1 MAAMQRNMFRLRVP
15 VAALQRNASM
25 TTMSQ
30 FRSRTISPTAIS
42 KSKSYVLG
50 VRCYSVEPVNKATSA
65 SGPLDLSSL
74 PAASQETS
82 EVVAEATFRELGLAH
97 SWPSGWVQATLELAH
112 SASGL
117 EWWAVIATGE

>member
-1 MAAMQRNMFRLRVP
+1 MQRNMFRLRVP
-15 VAALQRNASM
+15 VAALNRNASV

-30 FRSRTISPTAIS
+30 IRSRTISPTAIS
-42 KSKSYVLG
+42 ENKSYVFG
-50 VRCYSVEPVNKATSA
+50 VRCYSVEPVNKASSA

>member
-1 MAAMQRNMFRLRVP
+1 MQRNMFRLRVP
-15 VAALQRNASM
+15 VAAFHRNASV
-25 TTMSQ
+25 TTLSQ

-42 KSKSYVLG
+42 ENKAYVLG
-50 VRCYSVEPVNKATSA
+50 VRCYSVEPVNKASSA

>member
-1 MAAMQRNMFRLRVP
+1 MQMQRNMFRLRVP
-15 VAALQRNASM
+15 VAALNRNASV

-30 FRSRTISPTAIS
+30 IRSRTISPTAIS
-42 KSKSYVLG
+42 ENKAYVLG
-50 VRCYSVEPVNKATSA
+50 VRCYSVEPVNKASSA